1 MSGPNVGTILR
12 QSIYNG
18 AMPKIPEPTPI
29 LNRLRAASALPAL
42 IESGLR
48 DSKLAKERA
57 ALMAEFCLW
66 AQETAPKDDPVAA
79 GLVREIED
87 GLVRVRALLETVPG

>member
-1 MSGPNVGTILR
+1 MS
-12 QSIYNG
+12 
-18 AMPKIPEPTPI
+18 KIPEPTPI
-29 LNRLRAASALPAL
+29 LNRLRAAAALPAL

-87 GLVRVRALLETVPG
+87 GLARVKTLLETVPG